1 MRILVVDDNPDVAT
15 MLAELLQID
24 GHEDV
29 AVAHDGAAA
38 LASMRASKPDFVLCD
53 LLLPGELD
61 GRAIA
66 RTCRS
71 EPQFHD
77 VRLVAMSGYGS
88 PEDRAR
94 AMEAGFDDLLAKPVR
109 FETLSECI
117 RQGGGTQLR

>member
-1 MRILVVDDNPDVAT
+1 MRILVVDDNPDIAT

-29 AVAHDGAAA
+29 AVAHDGTTA
-38 LASMRASKPDFVLCD
+38 LAAMRASKPDFVLCD
-53 LLLPGELD
+53 LMLPGELD
-61 GRAIA
+61 GVAIA

-71 EPQFHD
+71 EPQLED

-94 AMEAGFDDLLAKPVR
+94 AIEAGFDDLLAKPVG
-109 FETLSECI
+109 FETLCACI
-117 RQGGGTQLR
+117 RAGGRAA

>member
-1 MRILVVDDNPDVAT
+1 MRILVVDDNPDVAA

-29 AVAHDGAAA
+29 AIAHDGAGA
-38 LASMRASKPDFVLCD
+38 LASMRVSRPDFVLCD
-53 LLLPGELD
+53 LVLPGELD
-61 GRAIA
+61 GMAVA

-71 EPQFHD
+71 EPQFED

-94 AMEAGFDDLLAKPVR
+94 AIEAGFDDLLAKPVR
-109 FETLSECI
+109 FETLCACI
-117 RQGGGTQLR
+117 RAGGRVA